1 MTIRRMALPLA
12 FVWAFLAVYTVH
24 FLHFRGSVPD
34 FEQVTNGGKLLDVA
48 PSFTVPGVYERLEG
62 YGDEG
67 RRNYAFRNV
76 TVDVALPL
84 SLLPF
89 LWLFMRA
96 ATAWIPSRGLRIA
109 LLAIPVTYVVFDLV
123 ENAAVLTLLRSY
135 PSRMDLLAA
144 ALPYVTMV
152 KRVASLLAVFGPLIL
167 LALRWLRRRKPL
179 IAGA

>member
-1 MTIRRMALPLA
+1 MALPLA
-12 FVWAFLAVYTVH
+12 FAWAFLAVYGVH
-24 FLHFRGSVPD
+24 FLHFPGSVPD
-34 FEQVTNGGKLLDVA
+34 FEQVTNGSKLLDVA
-48 PSFTVPGVYERLEG
+48 PSFTVAGVYEQLEG

-96 ATAWIPSRGLRIA
+96 ATAWLPSRGLRVA
-109 LLAIPVTYVVFDLV
+109 LIAIPFIYVAFDLV

-135 PSRMDLLAA
+135 PSRMEFLAA
-144 ALPYVTMV
+144 SLPYVTMV
-152 KRVASLLAVFGPLIL
+152 KRVASLLAVFGPLIM
-167 LALRWLRRRKPL
+167 LALRWRRSRKSL
-179 IAGA
+179 LAGA